1 MRLKLFAP
9 AKVNLHLRVLGRRAD
24 GYHLLATVMQP
35 VDLGD
40 ELSLASGPPG
50 LAFTCDRQEL
60 ARDNLAER
68 AALAWCEAAG
78 VEPAYEMH
86 LAKRTPVAAGL
97 GGGSSDAAAALMG
110 LNALAGGLLPPARLV
125 ELAAGLGADVPF
137 FLAGVTALC
146 SGAGERV
153 EPWPEFPLLDYVLVN
168 PAIEV
173 STAWVYGQLDLAW
186 TNPAVVNT
194 IYRPS
199 SGKNPLAGLLINDL
213 EEVTIKAFPELDG
226 IKRALLQE
234 GALAAMMSGSGP
246 TLFGVFA
253 DSAAARRAAARL
265 QGRRGWWVRSCRGL
279 AAPGRDA

>member
-24 GYHLLATVMQP
+24 GYHLLATLMQP
-35 VDLGD
+35 LDLGD
-40 ELSLASGPPG
+40 ELTVAEAGPG
-50 LAFTCDRQEL
+50 LAFSCDRAEL
-60 ARDNLAER
+60 SRDNLAER
-68 AALAWCEAAG
+68 AALAWCQAAG
-78 VEPAYEMH
+78 VEPAFRLH

-97 GGGSSDAAAALMG
+97 GGGSSDAAAALVG
-110 LNALAGGLLPPARLV
+110 LNALAGRPLPPQELV
-125 ELAAGLGADVPF
+125 RLAAGLGADVPF

-146 SGAGERV
+146 SGVGERV
-153 EPWPEFPLLDYVLVN
+153 EPWPAFPALDYVLVN
-168 PAIEV
+168 PGLEV

-186 TNPAVVNT
+186 TNPPVVNT

-199 SGKNPLAGLLINDL
+199 SGESPLAGLLINDL

-226 IKRALLQE
+226 IKRALMQE

-253 DSAAARRAAARL
+253 DAAAARRAAARL
-265 QGRRGWWVRSCRGL
+265 EDRRGWWVHPCRGL
-279 AAPGRDA
+279 VAPGGEA